1 MYVVRTTQGRF
12 GLTISAS
19 AAGWPPFTIQC
30 SASAWLALVPHG
42 IAARDRPVRCKRGLG
57 NSCADIQIQAYC
69 TMPDKPLRWVGSS
82 LADLRAFP
90 DDAKRMAGYQLRRVQ
105 AGLMP
110 DDWKALASVG
120 SGVYEIRLHTGVEH
134 RVCYVAK

>member
-1 MYVVRTTQGRF
+1 
-12 GLTISAS
+12 
-19 AAGWPPFTIQC
+19 
-30 SASAWLALVPHG
+30 
-42 IAARDRPVRCKRGLG
+42 
-57 NSCADIQIQAYC
+57 
-69 TMPDKPLRWVGSS
+69 MPDKPLRWVGAS

-90 DDAKRMAGYQLRRVQ
+90 DDARRMAGYQLRRVQ

-134 RVCYVAK
+134 RVCYVAKFAEAVYVLHAFGKRTRQTRQDDLELVRRRLAEVQRARGSR